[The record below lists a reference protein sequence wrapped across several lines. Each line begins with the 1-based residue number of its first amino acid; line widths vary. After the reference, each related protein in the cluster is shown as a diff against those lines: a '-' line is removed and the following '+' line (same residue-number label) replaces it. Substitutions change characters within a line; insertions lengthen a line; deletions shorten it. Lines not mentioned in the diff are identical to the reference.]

1 MPNQEFRIYYKNRQ
15 RYALLILGAILL
27 MIGVGVNLYF
37 EEGELSF
44 ILGIGL
50 AYTLIGIYRCYQPY
64 VKVKEGFLWFSSN
77 PFRKIKISEIEKVKQ
92 FLDETTLFVNG
103 KETIISDLMMSEA
116 DKKRFSEFI
125 NGINPI

>member
-1 MPNQEFRIYYKNRQ
+1 M
-15 RYALLILGAILL
+15 
-27 MIGVGVNLYF
+27 
-37 EEGELSF
+37 
-44 ILGIGL
+44 

-103 KETIISDLMMSEA
+103 KETIISDLMMSET